1 MFVRQLPLGLA
12 LWTLVGCSESET
24 GPTVNYSSSLD
35 VEQLMHYVLEPAADT
50 IWDSAGTIA
59 TLEGVED
66 LAPTTDEGWF
76 RVQHAAAV
84 VSESGNLLLMP
95 GRTMDGDDWQEISHG
110 LVSTGASLMNA
121 AEQQDADAIF
131 DLGGQLYNVCVACH
145 QRYWV
150 ENDQ

>member
-1 MFVRQLPLGLA
+1 LSA
-12 LWTLVGCSESET
+12 LVGCGDPET
-24 GPTVNYSSSLD
+24 SSIADYETSLD
-35 VEQLMHYVLEPAADT
+35 VEQLMHYVLEPAAD
-50 IWDSAGTIA
+50 IVWDSAGTIA

-84 VSESGNLLLMP
+84 VTESGNLLLMP
-95 GRTMDGDDWQEISHG
+95 GRAEDGNDWREISLG
-110 LVSTGASLMNA
+110 LVSTGTALMNA
-121 AEQQDADAIF
+121 AEEQNADAIF

-145 QRYWV
+145 QRYWM

>member
-1 MFVRQLPLGLA
+1 
-12 LWTLVGCSESET
+12 
-24 GPTVNYSSSLD
+24 
-35 VEQLMHYVLEPAADT
+35 MHYVLEPAADT

-66 LAPTTDEGWF
+66 LAPTTEEGWF

-95 GRTMDGDDWQEISHG
+95 GRTMDGDDWREISHG
-110 LVSTGASLMNA
+110 LVSTGESLMTA
-121 AEQQDADAIF
+121 AEQQDADAVF

-145 QRYWV
+145 QRYWI

>member
-1 MFVRQLPLGLA
+1 MS
-12 LWTLVGCSESET
+12 TLIGCSEPDTSSV
-24 GPTVNYSSSLD
+24 VNYETSLD
-35 VEQLMHYVLEPAADT
+35 VEQLMHYVLEPAAD
-50 IWDSAGTIA
+50 IVWDSAGTIA

-95 GRTMDGDDWQEISHG
+95 GRSKDGDDWHEISLG
-110 LVSTGASLMNA
+110 LVSTGAALMTA
-121 AEQQDADAIF
+121 AEQQNADAIF
-131 DLGGQLYNVCVACH
+131 ELGGQLYNVCVACH

>member
-1 MFVRQLPLGLA
+1 MSALA
-12 LWTLVGCSESET
+12 GCSEPDTSSV
-24 GPTVNYSSSLD
+24 VNYATSLD
-35 VEQLMHYVLEPAADT
+35 VEQLMHYVLEPAAD
-50 IWDSAGTIA
+50 IVWDSAGTIA

-95 GRTMDGDDWQEISHG
+95 GRSMDGEDWQEISLG
-110 LVSTGASLMNA
+110 LVSTGAALMTA
-121 AEQQDADAIF
+121 AEQQNADAIF
-131 DLGGQLYNVCVACH
+131 ELGGQLYNVCVACH